1 MKIQS
6 YQVFRFL
13 TLFCLAL
20 IVVISVAYY
29 TKQIPDRVFA
39 ILSGL
44 IAILA
49 SILGLFADK
58 PFDHKDV
65 SIAVDKVL
73 LTYEQETIES
83 LRSAK
88 NEELKIKDYIEHR
101 SNEIFLLKVRS
112 YIIQDLSEKF
122 EKSDIARLV
131 EELERVEKKLDEI
144 NVEYSDA
151 EMPARFKKLLYELSE
166 LEKIDLTIAMIE
178 AIPFFPFKGFLKTY
192 IRAYLLQQRHIRRS
206 RSRGSKVK

>member
-1 MKIQS
+1 
-6 YQVFRFL
+6 
-13 TLFCLAL
+13 
-20 IVVISVAYY
+20 VISIAYY
-29 TKQIPDRVFA
+29 FNHIPDRIFA

-49 SILGLFADK
+49 GIFGLFANK

-65 SIAVDKVL
+65 SVAVDKVL

-83 LRSAK
+83 LKTAK
-88 NEELKIKDYIEHR
+88 DEELRIKDYIENR

-131 EELERVEKKLDEI
+131 EELERVEEKLDEI
-144 NVEYSDA
+144 NVKYSGA
-151 EMPARFKKLLYELSE
+151 EMPARLKKLLYELSE
-166 LEKIDLTIAMIE
+166 LEKIDLTISIIE
-178 AIPFFPFKGFLKTY
+178 ATPFFPFKGFFKTY
-192 IRAYLLQQRHIRRS
+192 VRAYLLQQQHTKRS
-206 RSRGSKVK
+206 RGRGSKVK